1 MNSNEGLKLVI
12 NNIKR
17 IRQARGLTKK
27 QVAQRVGLD
36 YSNYCRL
43 ENYKIQNPRFA
54 TVILIAEA
62 LGVKWEEVFKYCH

>member
-54 TVILIAEA
+54 TLILIAES
-62 LGVKWEEVFKYCH
+62 LEVNWEEIFENCH

>member
-1 MNSNEGLKLVI
+1 MDSNEGLKLVI

-54 TVILIAEA
+54 TLILIAES
-62 LGVKWEEVFKYCH
+62 LEVNWEEIFENCH

>member
-1 MNSNEGLKLVI
+1 MDSNEGLKLVI

-43 ENYKIQNPRFA
+43 ENYKIKNPRFA
-54 TVILIAEA
+54 TVLLIAEA